1 MEQITKQQLILV
13 CLLVSIVTA
22 VATSVAT
29 VSLNDGNTGADRTIY
44 QVIEKTIEKVTD
56 IPTVKNIVGTQDTKK
71 PSVIELSPADIADQK
86 SDSLVRIYEKVGE
99 VKQFVALG
107 VVLGTKN
114 TVVSSSLLS
123 PVVPESK
130 FVAVTKSGR
139 EILLKFEKG
148 GLVNNFAVFSLQF
161 DPKDKTKIPSLTPKN
176 IASIKLGSNVVAL
189 GGKESGN
196 VVSTGIITEIKSL
209 DENATTTKNILVT
222 DFTPTTPIS
231 GWLLFDTQGGL
242 VAFESIMSELS
253 VPVFL
258 NAKLVEEGMKEYL

>member
-1 MEQITKQQLILV
+1 MESITKQQLILV

-29 VSLNDGNTGADRTIY
+29 VSLSENTSSQGKTIY
-44 QVIEKTIEKVTD
+44 QVIEKTIEKVAD
-56 IPTVKNIVGTQDTKK
+56 IPTVKNAVNVDTKK
-71 PSVIELSPADIADQK
+71 TDTLLLSPADITENK
-86 SDSLVRIYEKVGE
+86 SQSVVRIYEKVGE
-99 VKQFVALG
+99 ANQFVALG

-114 TVVSSSLLS
+114 AVVSSPLIS

-130 FVAVTKSGR
+130 FVAVTESGR
-139 EILLKFEKG
+139 EISLKFEKG
-148 GLVNNFAVFSLQF
+148 GLVNNFAVFSLQY
-161 DPKDKTKIPSLTPKN
+161 DPKDKSKIPALTLKN
-176 IASIKLGSNVVAL
+176 IAGIKLGGNVVAL

-222 DFTPTTPIS
+222 DFALTTPIS
-231 GWLLFDTQGGL
+231 GWLLFDTSGNL
-242 VAFESIMSELS
+242 VAFESISSESS

-258 NAKLVEEGMKEYL
+258 NARLVEEGMKEYL